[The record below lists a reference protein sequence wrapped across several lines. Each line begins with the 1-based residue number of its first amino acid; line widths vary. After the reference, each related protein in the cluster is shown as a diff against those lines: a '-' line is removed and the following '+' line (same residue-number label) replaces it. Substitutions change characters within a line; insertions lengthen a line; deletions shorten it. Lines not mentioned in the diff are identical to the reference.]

1 MTVKKQTE
9 LDEARRRE
17 MRDREEEYKDR
28 VRALEEWRKEKEEH
42 ELKES
47 DIRLKL
53 IQDKLSKSQLIHS
66 KVL

>member
-9 LDEARRRE
+9 LDEVRRRE

-28 VRALEEWRKEKEEH
+28 VRALEEWRKEKEEQ

-53 IQDKLSKSQLIHS
+53 IQDKLSKSQLMHS

>member
-28 VRALEEWRKEKEEH
+28 VRALEEWRKEKEEQ

-53 IQDKLSKSQLIHS
+53 IQDKLSKSQLMHS